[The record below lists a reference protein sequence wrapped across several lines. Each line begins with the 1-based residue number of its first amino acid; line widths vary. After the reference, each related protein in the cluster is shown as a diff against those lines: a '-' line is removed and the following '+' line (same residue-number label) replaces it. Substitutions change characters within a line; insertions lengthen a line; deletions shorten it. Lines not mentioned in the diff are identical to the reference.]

1 MKLLFENWQKY
12 LKENE
17 DESDLRPKVVCN
29 CLCTDC
35 VFNENEQCIAEEID
49 LDFAQTAEGKT
60 ICECLTYKVREDRG
74 DEQFRGTLHLPPM
87 TEENLEES

>member
-17 DESDLRPKVVCN
+17 DESDLRPKVICN

-35 VFNENEQCIAEEID
+35 VFNENEQ
-49 LDFAQTAEGKT
+49 
-60 ICECLTYKVREDRG
+60 
-74 DEQFRGTLHLPPM
+74 
-87 TEENLEES
+87 